1 MVKANQLGFSD
12 TQGGVYLHS
21 SIQTLEK
28 VYKYYYYILQG
39 GIYNEKKGRMTRK
52 SDGNIETINENI
64 HLIAENTMKTSK
76 TLDKIDGN
84 IDTIKKSSTSKLPLF
99 ITVIATLAT
108 ISGVLIPIIIE
119 SQKSEDKTVD
129 IVNES
134 VQQSDYEFYLYSEY
148 STFELAVDI
157 DMTVTLNF
165 ETDAVNITAYLE
177 SGRQDTISLE
187 RKSSTEWHK
196 KVVFEETGIHKVIA
210 RAMTPNGEVI
220 EDTIEVEVI
229 PTSIDTDIINKLL
242 EFIN

>member
-1 MVKANQLGFSD
+1 
-12 TQGGVYLHS
+12 
-21 SIQTLEK
+21 
-28 VYKYYYYILQG
+28 
-39 GIYNEKKGRMTRK
+39 MTRK